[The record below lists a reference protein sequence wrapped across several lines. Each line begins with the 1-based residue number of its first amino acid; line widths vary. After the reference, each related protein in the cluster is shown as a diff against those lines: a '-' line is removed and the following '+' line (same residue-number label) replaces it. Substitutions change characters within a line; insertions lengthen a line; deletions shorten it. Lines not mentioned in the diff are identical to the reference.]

1 MTIINSYFMAEKLK
15 FRRTLTGKL
24 CWCVP
29 ILLAAGA
36 SWLARD
42 YVQIDSF
49 NWWYI
54 GMLPGY
60 LTLLCCQVV
69 RKDKRMKDQIVLTLP
84 LEPALVWDAKILYCA
99 GMLAVSNL
107 VLGVFAFFAG
117 IPAKLLFGAGQ
128 MIEISPIRILSA
140 CILLS
145 ICYLWQIPA
154 CLWAAVRVGFLPA
167 FLVNLL
173 CNTAGAV
180 YLSLTD
186 WWIFC
191 PYAVPARL
199 MCAVIRVLPNGLV
212 AEEGSL
218 TFSPELL
225 EMQSVIPGMAV
236 CVGVFLA
243 AWGFTRKWYGKTAG
257 SRK

>member
-117 IPAKLLFGAGQ
+117 IPAKLLFGAGA
-128 MIEISPIRILSA
+128 L
-140 CILLS
+140 
-145 ICYLWQIPA
+145 
-154 CLWAAVRVGFLPA
+154 
-167 FLVNLL
+167 
-173 CNTAGAV
+173 
-180 YLSLTD
+180 YLSLTV

-225 EMQSVIPGMAV
+225 EMQAVIPGMAV